1 MTEEA
6 ARKVAIVTGASEGIG
21 HAIALRLLED
31 GYRVAMLARQPDKL
45 REACDELGPDACG
58 FACDLGNLEDIERT
72 VAEVREWGGSIDALV
87 NCASTTR
94 SGTALSLSDAEWAS
108 GFEIKVMGALRL
120 MRACWP
126 SLAVARGGVVNIGGI
141 GARTPR
147 DAAAMTGPLS
157 AALMALTKV
166 FADRGVEDGVRVNM
180 INPGGVLTPRF
191 TAMMEQQALVEGKSL
206 DEVLAAMARANGIT
220 RLGRP
225 EDVAELA
232 SYLLSPRADLLQGAI
247 VDLDG
252 GMTKGM

>member
-1 MTEEA
+1 MSGETD
-6 ARKVAIVTGASEGIG
+6 RKVALVTGASEGIG
-21 HAIALRLLED
+21 HAIALRLLAD

-45 REACDELGPDACG
+45 DAAVAGLGPDARG
-58 FACDLGNLEDIERT
+58 FACDLGQLEEIERR
-72 VAEVREWGGSIDALV
+72 AGEVRTWGGRIDALV

-120 MRACWP
+120 MRACWTA
-126 SLAVARGGVVNIGGI
+126 LAEAGGGVVNIGGI

-191 TAMMEQQALVEGKSL
+191 TAMMEQRARAEGKSL
-206 DEVLAAMARANGIT
+206 DEVLANMARASGIT

-225 EDVAELA
+225 EDVAEMT

-252 GMTKGM
+252 GMTKSL